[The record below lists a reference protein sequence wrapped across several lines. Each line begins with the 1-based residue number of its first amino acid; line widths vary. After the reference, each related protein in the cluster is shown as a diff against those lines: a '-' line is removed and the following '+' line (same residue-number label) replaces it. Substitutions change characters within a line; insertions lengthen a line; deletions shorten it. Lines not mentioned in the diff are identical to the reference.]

1 MLAIIVS
8 ILSSTLGA
16 LLNKARNSAADQLKD
31 GDITDE
37 KLRDVVIEDL
47 NDIKKKIDGLSRKDL
62 LASYS
67 FLKEGVVTLK
77 LVLVETKVE
86 PINEEGD
93 CGSKTATTTRNESES
108 VVLNEAIALS
118 QAIQKL
124 NKTSSERFVLAKK
137 HFTEARQ
144 EATRAFCNEALS
156 LPDRI
161 MAAQLRVVS
170 KILECLQDT
179 KTAIA
184 GCMLFLEELHNL
196 PAVRETVSTYF
207 KGGIK
212 SRFYKESRLENVK
225 SVLSL
230 NFVVSDFIGRFSD
243 ELLDVRNWPR
253 IHLTTRNTPPI
264 NPLLLDINIVREIF
278 DKEEFQLPGN
288 EVTLTGICIDTV
300 VPCMNGKGQ
309 ILWPK
314 KDCIN
319 LTNRSGETRTFC
331 QIPQSMANLKGKDL
345 KVKALATD
353 RHHNLFVIIQIVKFI
368 YFVNVFRIPSAK
380 HFYVLF
386 VFDYSGNVQC
396 ERVLDFLEYNGW
408 ECILGWSCVVNNDGD
423 LIIHTYGVDPYI
435 CDSKGELK
443 SRLLVSERFACLAY
457 VTDQNEIVM
466 YTSSDVLVYTKEG
479 KIKRPITGQNCIRS
493 VIFNYIT
500 SQMEV
505 LVRNNET
512 SFKMCSYSIL
522 SYSEKDEVECFYL
535 GNFCSEYAVFCS
547 HPTGGT
553 ALVYDNKIIF
563 M

>member
-1 MLAIIVS
+1 MLAIIVN

-16 LLNKARNSAADQLKD
+16 LLNKARSSAADQLKD

-77 LVLVETKVE
+77 LVLDETKVE

-196 PAVRETVSTYF
+196 PAIRETVSTYF
-207 KGGIK
+207 KGGFK

-230 NFVVSDFIGRFSD
+230 NFAVSDFIGRFSD

-253 IHLTTRNTPPI
+253 IHLNTRNSPPI

-278 DKEEFQLPGN
+278 DKEEFQLPRN
-288 EVTLTGICIDTV
+288 QIILPGICPNTGLT
-300 VPCMNGKGQ
+300 CMNGKSQ
-309 ILWPK
+309 ILWLEN
-314 KDCIN
+314 DCIN
-319 LTNRSGETRTFC
+319 LTNRSGKTHTFC
-331 QIPQSMANLKGKDL
+331 QIPQSMANLEGNNQ
-345 KVKALATD
+345 KVKVLATD
-353 RHHNLFVIIQIVKFI
+353 RHNNLFVIIEIQNFKFFDYI
-368 YFVNVFRIPSAK
+368 RRLAK
-380 HFYVLF
+380 NLYVLF
-386 VFDYSGNVQC
+386 VFDHSGNVQC
-396 ERVLDFLEYNGW
+396 ERVLDFLEYGGLQ
-408 ECILGWSCVVNNDGD
+408 CIYGWSCVVNNDD
-423 LIIHTYGVDPYI
+423 NLIIQAGSVDPYI

-443 SRLLVSERFACLAY
+443 SRLSVSERSANLAC

-479 KIKRPITGQNCIRS
+479 KIKRPITGQNCINS

-512 SFKMCSYSIL
+512 SFERWSYSIL
-522 SYSEKDEVECFYL
+522 SYSEKDEVECFYS
-535 GNFCSEYAVFCS
+535 GSRYAVFCS

-553 ALVYDNKIIF
+553 ALVYHNQIVFI
-563 M
+563 